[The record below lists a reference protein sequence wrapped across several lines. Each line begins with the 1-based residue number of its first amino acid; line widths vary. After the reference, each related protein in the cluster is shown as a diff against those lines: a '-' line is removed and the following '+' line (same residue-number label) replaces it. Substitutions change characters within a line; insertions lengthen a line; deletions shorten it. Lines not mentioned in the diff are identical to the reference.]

1 MYASSLFQSLFLQ
14 SLLFFI
20 HSHSFN
26 QITSIVYDLDGDLLF
41 ADKYRNC
48 VRRYYLTT
56 NTHDEFAGRCGSYG
70 NTAGKQ
76 KKRSASQWQNNTYTI
91 NNCWNKKL
99 TMMWYWWFVLIV
111 KHGKQYTTMIS
122 TIINAQAQIEF
133 HVFFVRSVFSKL
145 SKENGWWNFSQCS
158 NSTWL
163 VGIDFI

>member
-41 ADKYRNC
+41 ADKYSNC

-70 NTAGKQ
+70 NRDGKQ
-76 KKRSASQWQNNTYTI
+76 KKRSASQWQNKTDTI
-91 NNCWNKKL
+91 NNCWNKKFN
-99 TMMWYWWFVLIV
+99 YDVVL
-111 KHGKQYTTMIS
+111 MICFDCQ
-122 TIINAQAQIEF
+122 TWQTVYHDDLHYN
-133 HVFFVRSVFSKL
+133 
-145 SKENGWWNFSQCS
+145 QCS
-158 NSTWL
+158 SSNWISCIFRKISL
-163 VGIDFI
+163 F